1 MCREKS
7 LHGLLSVGRL
17 MLLNITETK
26 CFTENKSIGN
36 VNQMHIKE
44 SLVNEMY
51 FWAQVEQRLS
61 SEDGQTVR

>member
-1 MCREKS
+1 MYREKS
-7 LHGLLSVGRL
+7 LHGLPPVGRL
-17 MLLNITETK
+17 MLLNVTETK

-44 SLVNEMY
+44 SLVNLKY
-51 FWAQVEQRLS
+51 FLAQVEQRLS